1 MVVETALLPHAHIC
15 TGLYKRNGSS
25 FNGEAI
31 LLCAIYHLEI
41 RSSILIADGI
51 SFTLWH
57 SSPLYINVVSNAT
70 GILGIRSCLDVSLR
84 FIIVSRGSYTSFA
97 IRLNGDVAKAT
108 VASLNIFYST
118 SARRGRCDRSLCS
131 HALNAPWRAVP

>member
-1 MVVETALLPHAHIC
+1 MGWVKYGRGDC
-15 TGLYKRNGSS
+15 TSPSCSYMYRPVQTKWKLVNGA
-25 FNGEAI
+25 AI

-41 RSSILIADGI
+41 SSSILIADGI

-57 SSPLYINVVSNAT
+57 SSPLYINVVGNAT

-108 VASLNIFYST
+108 VASLHIFYST
-118 SARRGRCDRSLCS
+118 SARRGRCDRSLCGAT
-131 HALNAPWRAVP
+131 H